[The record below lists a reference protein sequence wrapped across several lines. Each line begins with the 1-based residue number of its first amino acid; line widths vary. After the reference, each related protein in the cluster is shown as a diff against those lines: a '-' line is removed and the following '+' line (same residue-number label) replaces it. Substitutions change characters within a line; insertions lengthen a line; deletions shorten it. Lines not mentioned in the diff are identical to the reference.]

1 MIAETTTTTTLQL
14 GNVLFWFTL
23 VAVAVSAISGVL
35 IAGKNHFDLF
45 GMIVIALAT
54 ALGGGSLRDML
65 LNKHVFWIHNQ
76 LFLIVALCA
85 GVATFFYARR
95 YRYSLKLFLIPDA
108 MGLATF
114 SLAGTMSA
122 LSSGAPWLVASF
134 MGVITGVAGG
144 IIRDT
149 MCNEIPIVF
158 KSTLYA
164 TISLF
169 GGLVFIA
176 LIRLG
181 FDIAL
186 SASVAGILI
195 FVVRL
200 AAIRWGL
207 SLPVFN
213 ARE

>member
-1 MIAETTTTTTLQL
+1 MIAETTTTLQL
-14 GNVLFWFTL
+14 ENVLFWFTI

-65 LNKHVFWIHNQ
+65 LGKGVFWIQNQ

-85 GVATFFYARR
+85 GVVTFFYARR

-114 SLAGTMSA
+114 SIAGTMSA

-176 LIRLG
+176 LIRFGL
-181 FDIAL
+181 DVAL
-186 SASVAGILI
+186 AASSAGILI
-195 FVVRL
+195 FLVRL
-200 AAIRWGL
+200 AAIKWGL

>member
-1 MIAETTTTTTLQL
+1 
-14 GNVLFWFTL
+14 
-23 VAVAVSAISGVL
+23 
-35 IAGKNHFDLF
+35 
-45 GMIVIALAT
+45 
-54 ALGGGSLRDML
+54 ML
-65 LNKHVFWIHNQ
+65 LNKDVFWIQNQ

-114 SLAGTMSA
+114 SIAGTMSA

-169 GGLVFIA
+169 GGVVFIA

-181 FDIAL
+181 VDVAL
-186 SASVAGILI
+186 AASTAGVLI
-195 FVVRL
+195 FLVRL
-200 AAIRWGL
+200 AAIKWGL

>member
-1 MIAETTTTTTLQL
+1 MIAETTTAVELET
-14 GNVLFWFTL
+14 VLFWFTI
-23 VAVAVSAISGVL
+23 VAVAFSAISGVL

-65 LNKHVFWIHNQ
+65 LNKDVFWIQNQ
-76 LFLIVALCA
+76 MFLIVALVA
-85 GVATFFYARR
+85 GIATFFYARR

-114 SLAGTMSA
+114 SIAGTMSA

-149 MCNEIPIVF
+149 MCNEIPVVF

-169 GGLVFIA
+169 GGMVFIA
-176 LIRLG
+176 LIRLEL
-181 FDIAL
+181 DIAFA
-186 SASVAGILI
+186 ASIAGILL
-195 FVVRL
+195 FLVRL
-200 AAIRWGL
+200 AAIKWGL

-213 ARE
+213 AKE

>member
-1 MIAETTTTTTLQL
+1 MIAETITTLQL
-14 GNVLFWFTL
+14 ENVLFWFTI

-35 IAGKNHFDLF
+35 IAGKSHFDLF

-65 LNKHVFWIHNQ
+65 LNKDVFWIQNQ

-114 SLAGTMSA
+114 SIAGTMSA

-181 FDIAL
+181 VDVAL
-186 SASVAGILI
+186 AASTAGVLI
-195 FVVRL
+195 FLVRL
-200 AAIRWGL
+200 AAIKWGL

>member
-1 MIAETTTTTTLQL
+1 MFAETATTLQL
-14 GNVLFWFTL
+14 ETVLFWFTL

-65 LNKHVFWIHNQ
+65 LTKNVFWIQNQ
-76 LFLIVALCA
+76 LFLIIALGA
-85 GVATFFYARR
+85 GIATFFYARR
-95 YRYSLKLFLIPDA
+95 FRYSLKLFLIPDA

-114 SLAGTMSA
+114 SIAGTMSA

-164 TISLF
+164 TISLL

-181 FDIAL
+181 LDAAI
-186 SASVAGILI
+186 SASIAGILI
-195 FVVRL
+195 FLVRL
-200 AAIRWGL
+200 AAIKWGL
-207 SLPVFN
+207 SLPVFT
-213 ARE
+213 AKE

>member
-1 MIAETTTTTTLQL
+1 MIAETTVTIPLET
-14 GNVLFWFTL
+14 VLFWFTV

-65 LNKHVFWIHNQ
+65 LNKNVFWIQNQ

-85 GVATFFYARR
+85 GVVTFFYARR

-114 SLAGTMSA
+114 SIAGTMSA
-122 LSSGAPWLVASF
+122 LSSGAPWLVAGF

-149 MCNEIPIVF
+149 MCNEIPVVF

-176 LIRLG
+176 MLRVGL
-181 FDIAL
+181 DVAL
-186 SASVAGILI
+186 SASLAGILI
-195 FVVRL
+195 FLVRL
-200 AAIRWGL
+200 AAIKWGL

-213 ARE
+213 AKE

>member
-1 MIAETTTTTTLQL
+1 LIAETTTAVELET
-14 GNVLFWFTL
+14 VLFWFTI
-23 VAVAVSAISGVL
+23 VAVAFSAISGVL

-65 LNKHVFWIHNQ
+65 LNKDVFWIQNQ
-76 LFLIVALCA
+76 MFLIVALVA
-85 GVATFFYARR
+85 GIATFFYARR

-114 SLAGTMSA
+114 SIAGTMSA

-149 MCNEIPIVF
+149 MCNEIPVVF

-169 GGLVFIA
+169 GGMVFIA
-176 LIRLG
+176 LIRLEL
-181 FDIAL
+181 DIAFA
-186 SASVAGILI
+186 ASIAGILL
-195 FVVRL
+195 FLVRL
-200 AAIRWGL
+200 AAIKWGL

-213 ARE
+213 AKE

>member
-1 MIAETTTTTTLQL
+1 MIAETITTLQL
-14 GNVLFWFTL
+14 ENVLFWFTI

-35 IAGKNHFDLF
+35 IAGKSHFDLF

-65 LNKHVFWIHNQ
+65 LNKDVFWIQNQ

-114 SLAGTMSA
+114 SIAGTMSA

-169 GGLVFIA
+169 GGMVFIA

-181 FDIAL
+181 VDVAL
-186 SASVAGILI
+186 AASTAGVLI
-195 FVVRL
+195 FLVRL
-200 AAIRWGL
+200 AAIKWGL

>member
-1 MIAETTTTTTLQL
+1 MIAETITTFQL
-14 GNVLFWFTL
+14 ENVLFWFTL

-65 LNKHVFWIHNQ
+65 LNKDVFWIQNQ

-114 SLAGTMSA
+114 SIAGTMSA

-169 GGLVFIA
+169 GGVVFIA
-176 LIRLG
+176 LIHLG
-181 FDIAL
+181 VDVAL
-186 SASVAGILI
+186 AASTAGVLI
-195 FVVRL
+195 FLVRL
-200 AAIRWGL
+200 AAIKWGL

>member
-1 MIAETTTTTTLQL
+1 MIAETITTFQL
-14 GNVLFWFTL
+14 ENVLFWFTI

-35 IAGKNHFDLF
+35 IAGKSHFDLF

-65 LNKHVFWIHNQ
+65 LNKDVFWIQNQ

-85 GVATFFYARR
+85 GVATFIYARR
-95 YRYSLKLFLIPDA
+95 YRYSIKLFLIPDA

-114 SLAGTMSA
+114 SIAGTMSA

-144 IIRDT
+144 IIRDI

-169 GGLVFIA
+169 GGVVFIA
-176 LIRLG
+176 LIHLG
-181 FDIAL
+181 VDVAL
-186 SASVAGILI
+186 AASTAGVLI
-195 FVVRL
+195 FLVRL
-200 AAIRWGL
+200 AAIKWGL

>member
-1 MIAETTTTTTLQL
+1 MIAETITTFQL
-14 GNVLFWFTL
+14 ENVLFWFTI

-35 IAGKNHFDLF
+35 IAGKSHFDLF

-65 LNKHVFWIHNQ
+65 LNKDVFWIQNQ

-114 SLAGTMSA
+114 SIAGTMSA

-169 GGLVFIA
+169 GGVVFIA

-181 FDIAL
+181 VGVAL
-186 SASVAGILI
+186 AASTAGVLI
-195 FVVRL
+195 FLVRL
-200 AAIRWGL
+200 AAIKWGL

>member
-1 MIAETTTTTTLQL
+1 MIAETITTLQL
-14 GNVLFWFTL
+14 ENVLFWFTI

-35 IAGKNHFDLF
+35 IAGKSHFDLF

-65 LNKHVFWIHNQ
+65 LNKDVFWIQNQ

-114 SLAGTMSA
+114 SIAGTMSA

-169 GGLVFIA
+169 GGVVFIA
-176 LIRLG
+176 LIHLG
-181 FDIAL
+181 VDVAL
-186 SASVAGILI
+186 AASTAGVLI
-195 FVVRL
+195 FLVRL
-200 AAIRWGL
+200 AAIKWGL

>member
-1 MIAETTTTTTLQL
+1 MIAETTATVQL
-14 GNVLFWFTL
+14 ETVLFWFTV

-35 IAGKNHFDLF
+35 IAGKNRFDLF

-65 LNKHVFWIHNQ
+65 LIKNVFWIQNQ

-85 GVATFFYARR
+85 GVVTFFYARR

-114 SLAGTMSA
+114 SIAGTMSA

-181 FDIAL
+181 LNVAIA
-186 SASVAGILI
+186 ATIAGILI
-195 FVVRL
+195 FLVRL
-200 AAIRWGL
+200 AAIKWGL

-213 ARE
+213 AKE

>member
-1 MIAETTTTTTLQL
+1 MIAETITTLQL
-14 GNVLFWFTL
+14 ENVLFWFTI

-35 IAGKNHFDLF
+35 IAGKSHFDLF

-65 LNKHVFWIHNQ
+65 LNKDVFWIQNQ

-114 SLAGTMSA
+114 SIAGTMSA
-122 LSSGAPWLVASF
+122 LSSGAPWLVAGF

-181 FDIAL
+181 VDVVLA
-186 SASVAGILI
+186 ASTAGVLI
-195 FVVRL
+195 FLVRL
-200 AAIRWGL
+200 AAIKWRL
-207 SLPVFN
+207 SLPVVN
-213 ARE
+213 ARA

>member
-1 MIAETTTTTTLQL
+1 MIAETATTLQL
-14 GNVLFWFTL
+14 GNVLFWFTI

-65 LNKHVFWIHNQ
+65 LNKDVFWIQNQ

-114 SLAGTMSA
+114 SIAGTMSA

-164 TISLF
+164 SISLF
-169 GGLVFIA
+169 GGVVFIA

-181 FDIAL
+181 VDVAL
-186 SASVAGILI
+186 AASTAGVLI
-195 FVVRL
+195 FLVRL
-200 AAIRWGL
+200 AAIKWGL

>member
-1 MIAETTTTTTLQL
+1 MIAETITTFQL
-14 GNVLFWFTL
+14 ENVLFWFTI

-35 IAGKNHFDLF
+35 IAGKSHFDLF

-65 LNKHVFWIHNQ
+65 LNKDVFWIQNQ

-114 SLAGTMSA
+114 SIAGTMSA

-169 GGLVFIA
+169 GGVVFIA
-176 LIRLG
+176 LIHLG
-181 FDIAL
+181 VDVAL
-186 SASVAGILI
+186 AASTAGVLI
-195 FVVRL
+195 FLVRL
-200 AAIRWGL
+200 AAIKWGL

>member
-1 MIAETTTTTTLQL
+1 MITETTTTLPLET
-14 GNVLFWFTL
+14 VLFWFTI

-65 LNKHVFWIHNQ
+65 LNKDVFWIQNQ
-76 LFLIVALCA
+76 MFLIVALIA
-85 GVATFFYARR
+85 GIITFFYARR
-95 YRYSLKLFLIPDA
+95 YHYSLKLFLIPDA

-114 SLAGTMSA
+114 SIAGTMSA

-149 MCNEIPIVF
+149 MCNEIPVVF
-158 KSTLYA
+158 RSTLYA

-169 GGLVFIA
+169 GGMVFIA
-176 LIRLG
+176 LIRLELDLA
-181 FDIAL
+181 FA
-186 SASVAGILI
+186 ASIAGILI
-195 FVVRL
+195 FLIRL
-200 AAIRWGL
+200 AAIKWGL

>member
-1 MIAETTTTTTLQL
+1 MIAETITTFQL
-14 GNVLFWFTL
+14 ENVLFWFTI

-35 IAGKNHFDLF
+35 IAGKSHFDLF

-65 LNKHVFWIHNQ
+65 LNKDVFWIQNQ

-114 SLAGTMSA
+114 SIAGTMSA

-169 GGLVFIA
+169 GGVVFIA
-176 LIRLG
+176 LIHLG
-181 FDIAL
+181 VDVAL
-186 SASVAGILI
+186 AASTAGVLI
-195 FVVRL
+195 FLVRL
-200 AAIRWGL
+200 AAIKWGL

-213 ARE
+213 AKE

>member
-1 MIAETTTTTTLQL
+1 LIAETITTFQL
-14 GNVLFWFTL
+14 ENVLFWFTI

-35 IAGKNHFDLF
+35 IAGKSHFDLF

-65 LNKHVFWIHNQ
+65 LNKDVFWIQNQ

-114 SLAGTMSA
+114 SIAGTMSA

-169 GGLVFIA
+169 GGVVFIA
-176 LIRLG
+176 LIHLG
-181 FDIAL
+181 VDVAL
-186 SASVAGILI
+186 AASTAGVLI
-195 FVVRL
+195 FLVRL
-200 AAIRWGL
+200 AAIKWGL